1 MLTGPSPAPAA
12 LPRRTT
18 AALVALSL
26 ALAGLVAVVTA
37 SPAAAES
44 RVGVANAQGSAVV
57 DPTYATTLTLRGQ
70 GFQSIKNGH
79 GGIYVFFGTVSG
91 TWRPSQGG
99 QTGRNL
105 LYVPDSETKDNQG
118 FQKFVAF
125 PGSDTASA
133 ANGGTLAADGSWS
146 TRIVVP
152 GAVFK
157 ARDRSNR
164 VTRVDC
170 RRVRCGII
178 TIGAHGVKNARN
190 ETFTPVSVADLTAAA
205 RGGAATSSPSSS
217 DGDGAAAAGGDAPT
231 ADAREAEGS
240 AARTATRRTR
250 PVLAVDRE
258 TAVAGHVLSFSATGL
273 RPGEQVTATLD
284 DGVAAVGPLTAGAD
298 GQLAGALALPADVGV
313 GTHELRLSGG
323 TATPSVS
330 FPVAAPPPSAASTVD
345 PSGGVPSW
353 LPMAAAGLALLLLV
367 GATVFAVRR
376 LVTSRRKE
384 ERRAA
389 ALA

>member
-1 MLTGPSPAPAA
+1 MLTGPSPAPDA
-12 LPRRTT
+12 LPRRAA
-18 AALVALSL
+18 AALVTLAL
-26 ALAGLVAVVTA
+26 ALAGLAAVTTA
-37 SPAAAES
+37 PPAAAES
-44 RVGVANAQGSAVV
+44 RVAVSNAQGTAVV

-157 ARDRSNR
+157 ARDRSNK
-164 VTRVDC
+164 VTTVDC
-170 RRVRCGII
+170 RRTRCGII

-205 RGGAATSSPSSS
+205 RGGAAASSRSSS
-217 DGDGAAAAGGDAPT
+217 DGGAAATTGGDTPSGEAQ
-231 ADAREAEGS
+231 EAEG
-240 AARTATRRTR
+240 ATDRATVRRTK

-258 TAVAGHVLSFSATGL
+258 TAVAGRVLSFSATGL

-284 DGVAAVGPLTAGAD
+284 DGVAAVGPLTAGTG
-298 GQLAGALALPADVGV
+298 GQLAGALQLPADVGV

-323 TATPSVS
+323 SATPSVS
-330 FPVAAPPPSAASTVD
+330 FPVAAPPPAAGATES
-345 PSGGVPSW
+345 SGGGVPSW
-353 LPMAAAGLALLLLV
+353 LPVAAAGLALLLLL
-367 GATVFAVRR
+367 GAVLFAVRR

-384 ERRAA
+384 ARRAA

>member
-1 MLTGPSPAPAA
+1 MLTGPSPAAPV

-37 SPAAAES
+37 PPAAAES
-44 RVGVANAQGSAVV
+44 RVGVANAQGAAVV
-57 DPTYATTLTLRGQ
+57 DPTFATTLTLRGQ

-99 QTGRNL
+99 QTGRDL

-157 ARDRSNR
+157 ARDRSNK
-164 VTRVDC
+164 VTTVDC

-205 RGGAATSSPSSS
+205 
-217 DGDGAAAAGGDAPT
+217 GGDTPT
-231 ADAREAEGS
+231 AEAQGAEGT

-273 RPGEQVTATLD
+273 QPGEQVTATLD
-284 DGVAAVGPLTAGAD
+284 DGVAAVGPLTAGTG
-298 GQLAGALALPADVGV
+298 GQLAGALQLPADVGV

-330 FPVAAPPPSAASTVD
+330 FPVAAPPPSAASAD
-345 PSGGVPSW
+345 DSSGGVPSW
-353 LPMAAAGLALLLLV
+353 LPMAAAGLALLLLL
-367 GATVFAVRR
+367 GAVVFAVRR

-384 ERRAA
+384 EPRAA

>member
-37 SPAAAES
+37 PPAEAES

-125 PGSDTASA
+125 PGSDTASG

-164 VTRVDC
+164 VTTVDC
-170 RRVRCGII
+170 RRTRCGII

-190 ETFTPVSVADLTAAA
+190 ETFTPVSVADLTAAVTVVRVSISNIFYSLHLLIVTVLVSLDFA
-205 RGGAATSSPSSS
+205 RIYFNDLVKCPLETNLAHQVG
-217 DGDGAAAAGGDAPT
+217 
-231 ADAREAEGS
+231 RE
-240 AARTATRRTR
+240 
-250 PVLAVDRE
+250 LKDR
-258 TAVAGHVLSFSATGL
+258 
-273 RPGEQVTATLD
+273 
-284 DGVAAVGPLTAGAD
+284 
-298 GQLAGALALPADVGV
+298 
-313 GTHELRLSGG
+313 
-323 TATPSVS
+323 
-330 FPVAAPPPSAASTVD
+330 
-345 PSGGVPSW
+345 
-353 LPMAAAGLALLLLV
+353 
-367 GATVFAVRR
+367 
-376 LVTSRRKE
+376 
-384 ERRAA
+384 
-389 ALA
+389 

>member
-1 MLTGPSPAPAA
+1 MLTGPSPAPDA
-12 LPRRTT
+12 LPRRAA
-18 AALVALSL
+18 AALVTLAL
-26 ALAGLVAVVTA
+26 ALAGLAAVTTA
-37 SPAAAES
+37 PPAAAES
-44 RVGVANAQGSAVV
+44 RVAVSNAQGTAVV

-157 ARDRSNR
+157 ARDRSNK
-164 VTRVDC
+164 VTTVDC
-170 RRVRCGII
+170 RRTRCGII

-205 RGGAATSSPSSS
+205 RGGAAASSRSSS
-217 DGDGAAAAGGDAPT
+217 DGGAAATTGGDTPSGEAQ
-231 ADAREAEGS
+231 EAEG
-240 AARTATRRTR
+240 ATDRATTRRTK

-258 TAVAGHVLSFSATGL
+258 TAVAGRVLSFSATGL

-284 DGVAAVGPLTAGAD
+284 DGVAAVGPLTAGTG
-298 GQLAGALALPADVGV
+298 GQLAGALQLPADVGV

-323 TATPSVS
+323 SATPSVS
-330 FPVAAPPPSAASTVD
+330 FPVAAPPPAAGATES
-345 PSGGVPSW
+345 SGGGVPSW
-353 LPMAAAGLALLLLV
+353 LPVAAAGLALLLLL
-367 GATVFAVRR
+367 GAVLFAVRR

-384 ERRAA
+384 ARRAA